1 MAQQSKKSTARRTLH
16 YYWAATSKHLGLFI
30 GLMLSSIGFI
40 VLLSYGN
47 PLLMSMIVDRVSE
60 TPVAPDQ
67 VFEVFGPYIIAL
79 IAINLIG
86 QACSKV
92 QDYTSFKLEIAASY
106 DLATEAFDALSN
118 QSMTFH
124 SNRFGGTLVS
134 QTTSS

>member
-79 IAINLIG
+79 IAISLIAVFTYFSRG
-86 QACSKV
+86 VGKKV
-92 QDYTSFKLEIAASY
+92 AG
-106 DLATEAFDALSN
+106 ATEAISESEGSDAKSAVENIDTDVIKKL
-118 QSMTFH
+118 
-124 SNRFGGTLVS
+124 GE
-134 QTTSS
+134 